1 MRSESTYPHWFD
13 GRQIDEIAFVDS
25 LRAMNHMRCIGSVF
39 YQEDERPLD
48 DRLLLEMIIQR
59 LSAVTRTGIYKK
71 ARQLLELLR
80 IRCYQE
86 DREPDMTVLAVAN
99 GTLDL
104 PSRQLSEEKQFSLHR
119 FPVAYDP
126 AAPAPCYFQSF
137 ISSLLAPED
146 IPTLQEYLGYCLI
159 PTTKAQKMMILVGR
173 GGEGK
178 STLGRVIQGL
188 WGSQVYNGS
197 LQKVCTDRFA
207 RADLEGRLLLLDDDM
222 RLDALPQTNYLK
234 SLVTLEGKTD
244 LERKGIQSYQGT
256 LYARF
261 LCFSNGSLSALY
273 DRSYGFYRRQLIL
286 TTLDREEG
294 RRDEPFL
301 AEYML
306 RELPGIFNWCLEGL
320 YRLVENEFR
329 FTISPRTAQNL
340 REAQQEANSAV
351 EFLDSEG
358 YLVYSAGACASSR
371 ALCAAYRRF
380 CEDNSL
386 KPQSDRAFLSY
397 LKQNQKQ
404 LGVTYTAAIPTI
416 KDKTVR
422 GYVGVRVIQPPLI

>member
-1 MRSESTYPHWFD
+1 
-13 GRQIDEIAFVDS
+13 
-25 LRAMNHMRCIGSVF
+25 
-39 YQEDERPLD
+39 
-48 DRLLLEMIIQR
+48 
-59 LSAVTRTGIYKK
+59 
-71 ARQLLELLR
+71 
-80 IRCYQE
+80 
-86 DREPDMTVLAVAN
+86 MTVLAMAN

-104 PSRQLSEEKQFSLHR
+104 PSRQLSEKKQFSLRR

-256 LYARF
+256 L
-261 LCFSNGSLSALY
+261 
-273 DRSYGFYRRQLIL
+273 
-286 TTLDREEG
+286 
-294 RRDEPFL
+294 
-301 AEYML
+301 
-306 RELPGIFNWCLEGL
+306 
-320 YRLVENEFR
+320 
-329 FTISPRTAQNL
+329 
-340 REAQQEANSAV
+340 
-351 EFLDSEG
+351 
-358 YLVYSAGACASSR
+358 
-371 ALCAAYRRF
+371 
-380 CEDNSL
+380 
-386 KPQSDRAFLSY
+386 
-397 LKQNQKQ
+397 
-404 LGVTYTAAIPTI
+404 
-416 KDKTVR
+416 
-422 GYVGVRVIQPPLI
+422 